1 MLQIENELETSI
13 ESNYNQNNHDNFQ
26 NPDNIQEKM
35 DDFEQKLEGSSS
47 THKIYQNASNKI
59 QQSNE
64 KVWTIPLILESPKN
78 KSFQSPDLTIGVLID
93 SRAESNIINIPT
105 KNERQTLHPK
115 LIPLKTSSKLAT
127 AQGSNLT
134 NFRKI
139 QLFLIPTRTMEQKN
153 F

>member
-35 DDFEQKLEGSSS
+35 DDFEQKLDGSSS

-64 KVWTIPLILESPKN
+64 KVWTIPLILESPKKKKEKFSITRPHN
-78 KSFQSPDLTIGVLID
+78 WCFNRLKSRIKYYKHSHQ
-93 SRAESNIINIPT
+93 E
-105 KNERQTLHPK
+105 
-115 LIPLKTSSKLAT
+115 
-127 AQGSNLT
+127 
-134 NFRKI
+134 
-139 QLFLIPTRTMEQKN
+139 
-153 F
+153 